1 MEQNHYIKNTFS
13 KFIEIKG
20 KDTINFLQGLITNDI
35 NKCENKHI
43 LIYSGFLSPQGKF
56 LADFFV
62 FKHDDSFLIEIHQ
75 KYFDTFYNK
84 LKIYKLRSDV
94 EFSENTDL
102 LSFIVFSEN
111 NLSFSNS
118 TILFNDPRNNNLGK
132 KIFLNKKSQDQKI
145 FFNLK
150 ELEYENYKE
159 ISMKNLI
166 PHTPDDLIENKSLLL
181 ENNFQNI
188 NAIDWNKG
196 CYIGQEITARM
207 KYRSLLKKK
216 IYLLE
221 LISGNIK
228 MDNDIILDDIIIG
241 KTISKAGKYILCMLK
256 IDLVQNKSSN
266 KEHIEIKS
274 STRLKFL

>member
-62 FKHDDSFLIEIHQ
+62 FKYNNSFLIEIHQ

-111 NLSFSNS
+111 NLSFSDS
-118 TILFNDPRNNNLGK
+118 TILFDDPRNNNLGK

-145 FFNLK
+145 FFDLK

-159 ISMKNLI
+159 ILMKNLI

-228 MDNDIILDDIIIG
+228 MDNNIILDDIIIG

-256 IDLVQNKSSN
+256 IDLVQNRSSN

-274 STRLKFL
+274 STKLKFL